1 MNDYSFAYRSGYLYR
16 MRAMSGFARPPLLL
30 VIALSLLCLCAGAQS
45 KKPGGPRAIGVV
57 TWNGDDPTPTPSAS
71 VLTPVAI
78 LVDGRYYDAEL
89 YQAQPQPLAIDS
101 GVVYSVLKSGEEI
114 GTFNL
119 AAARERDGIWYGTG
133 FFDLKTAKT
142 AKPTAPAPAKSA
154 AAPEEDRPR
163 LRRGPAPPPPPK
175 AQTDAVLSSIDRDPE
190 RPTLRHHTPEEQ
202 QAKKQASGP
211 QKEFVPPA
219 MHMLVAVSDAGG
231 PEPRSFAFHA
241 KAGELD
247 QLQSAMEKLARAE
260 LEKQR
265 KTPQPTASKT
275 TATRAHSHAATHG
288 PAHTPTHAQPPRP
301 TIQLQNPKFG
311 AFDVN
316 YDNAPIVIYSATAN
330 VDGAKKYITV
340 GAWQEIDGSMRK
352 VFAQTTDDQHLDV
365 YPRLEVIDAVD
376 ASGNGRGELLFR
388 AYGDQGSRFVLY
400 HPGPD
405 SLNLLF
411 DSARGESDR

>member
-1 MNDYSFAYRSGYLYR
+1 MNDYSFAYRSAYLYR
-16 MRAMSGFARPPLLL
+16 MRTMSGSTRMKLLL
-30 VIALSLLCLCAGAQS
+30 VIAFLLLSLPASAQS

-57 TWNGDDPTPTPSAS
+57 TWNGDDPTPTPAAS

-114 GTFNL
+114 GTFNIG
-119 AAARERDGIWYGTG
+119 AARERDGIWSGTG
-133 FFDLKTAKT
+133 FFDLKTAKK
-142 AKPTAPAPAKSA
+142 AKPAQTAPAKSA

-231 PEPRSFAFHA
+231 PESRSFGFHA

-247 QLQSAMEKLARAE
+247 QLQTAMEKLARAE

-265 KTPQPTASKT
+265 KTPQPPLSKGPTA
-275 TATRAHSHAATHG
+275 RAHSHAPT
-288 PAHTPTHAQPPRP
+288 HTPSARP
-301 TIQLQNPKFG
+301 TLQLQNPKLG

-316 YDNAPIVIYSATAN
+316 YDNAPIVVFSATAN
-330 VDGAKKYITV
+330 VDGTKKYITV
-340 GAWQEIDGSMRK
+340 AAWEEIDGSLRK
-352 VFAQTTDDQHLDV
+352 VFAQVTDDQHLDV
-365 YPRLEVIDAVD
+365 YPHLDVIDAVD

-411 DSARGESDR
+411 DSARGESGR

>member
-1 MNDYSFAYRSGYLYR
+1 
-16 MRAMSGFARPPLLL
+16 MRAMSGSTRTSLLL
-30 VIALSLLCLCAGAQS
+30 VVALSLLCVCAGAQS
-45 KKPGGPRAIGVV
+45 KKPVGPRAIAVI

-101 GVVYSVLKSGEEI
+101 GVVYSILKSGEEI

-119 AAARERDGIWYGTG
+119 GAARERDGIWYGTG
-133 FFDLKTAKT
+133 FFDLKTAKK
-142 AKPTAPAPAKSA
+142 AKPVQAAPAKSA

-202 QAKKQASGP
+202 EAKKQAGGP

-231 PEPRSFAFHA
+231 PEPRSFGFHA

-265 KTPQPTASKT
+265 KTPQAPPGKTA
-275 TATRAHSHAATHG
+275 ATRAHSHAATR
-288 PAHTPTHAQPPRP
+288 APTPRP
-301 TIQLQNPKFG
+301 TILQNVKFG

-316 YDNAPIVIYSATAN
+316 YDNAPIAIYSATAS

-340 GAWQEIDGSMRK
+340 AAWQEIDGSMRK
-352 VFAQTTDDQHLDV
+352 VFAQVTDDQHLDV

-376 ASGNGRGELLFR
+376 ASGNGRGELLLR

-411 DSARGESDR
+411 DSARGESGR

>member
-1 MNDYSFAYRSGYLYR
+1 MNDYSFAYHSAYLYR
-16 MRAMSGFARPPLLL
+16 KTVTSCRSRVTILL
-30 VIALSLLCLCAGAQS
+30 VISLFVVSVPATAQS
-45 KKPGGPRAIGVV
+45 KRPGGPRAIGVV
-57 TWNGDDPTPTPSAS
+57 TWNGDDPMPTPAAS

-78 LVDGRYYDAEL
+78 LVEGRYYDAEL

-101 GVVYSVLKSGEEI
+101 GVVYSVLKNGEEI
-114 GTFNL
+114 GTFNIGG
-119 AAARERDGIWYGTG
+119 ARERDGIWYGTG
-133 FFDLKTAKT
+133 FFDLKTAKKV
-142 AKPTAPAPAKSA
+142 KPTQAAPPKSAPAV
-154 AAPEEDRPR
+154 PEEDRPR

-175 AQTDAVLSSIDRDPE
+175 QQTDAVLSSIDRDPE
-190 RPTLRHHTPEEQ
+190 RPTLRHHSAEEQ

-231 PEPRSFAFHA
+231 PEPRPFAFRA

-247 QLQSAMEKLARAE
+247 QLQAMMEKLARAE
-260 LEKQR
+260 LDKQR
-265 KTPQPTASKT
+265 KAPEPPEKRT
-275 TATRAHSHAATHG
+275 TTTRGHSHA
-288 PAHTPTHAQPPRP
+288 PTPRLSL
-301 TIQLQNPKFG
+301 QLQNAKLG
-311 AFDVN
+311 TFDVN
-316 YDNAPIVIYSATAN
+316 YDNAPIVVYSASAN
-330 VDGAKKYITV
+330 VDGVKKYITV
-340 GAWQEIDGSMRK
+340 AAWEEIDSSMRK
-352 VFAQTTDDQHLDV
+352 IFAQVTDDQHLDV

-411 DSARGESDR
+411 DSARGESRR